1 MLKPMICA
9 AVAATAISF
18 AAPAQAMP
26 ANPQLNASAPAT
38 VQLAEYYNNRH
49 WRHRHHSDRR
59 YHRGWNSFAYSPYR
73 YRHCWNVR
81 TWHGWVRRCSW

>member
-1 MLKPMICA
+1 MLRSMICA

-38 VQLAEYYNNRH
+38 VQLAQSHN
-49 WRHRHHSDRR
+49 RHHSDRRHQAHRR
-59 YHRGWNSFAYSPYR
+59 YHRGWNSYAYSPYR
-73 YRHCWNVR
+73 YRHCWNAR